1 MSDISPYSQ
10 PKPPKTITQ
19 VKDDRFLDF
28 TCLHTWILL
37 LTIGSALYLFNLI
50 ARSEGAL
57 RIGYVTL
64 LIVIAYLWIT
74 YFATFEKVDRQKL
87 RVKFFF
93 QGIQGKHVINKFA
106 VPVSFLE
113 RLVPI
118 VGIHQDGIIEF
129 KGNKYGVLME
139 TYPVRIS
146 EEEREGHEKRLE
158 KVING
163 IPSNTHFKTIACSRL
178 EPRKPILQ
186 YLLDVSCNS
195 NGDKATDL
203 HLAGLYSKIAEDNS
217 PVISWK
223 YYAFLSLGE
232 WKTQDEA
239 RIQYGAIVPGLLKN
253 MKAARLQPRIY
264 SDEYEISTAYR
275 TMFNEMVI

>member
-1 MSDISPYSQ
+1 MTNSPYSQ

-37 LTIGSALYLFNLI
+37 FTIGGALYLFNQI

-57 RIGYVTL
+57 RIGYIAV
-64 LIVIAYLWIT
+64 LISIAYLWIT
-74 YFATFEKVDRQKL
+74 YFATLEKVDQQKL
-87 RVKFFF
+87 RVKFFYA
-93 QGIQGKHVINKFA
+93 GIQGKHVINKFA

-178 EPRKPILQ
+178 EPRKPILK
-186 YLLDVSCNS
+186 YLLDVAGKS

-203 HLAGLYSKIAEDNS
+203 HLSALYNKVADDDT
-217 PVISWK
+217 PVISWR
-223 YYAFLSLGE
+223 YYTFLNIGE
-232 WKTQDEA
+232 GLTVDQA
-239 RIQYGAIVPGLLKN
+239 RIAYNSIVPGLLKN
-253 MKAARLQPRIY
+253 MRMARLQPRLY
-264 SDEYEISTAYR
+264 EDENEIATAYR
-275 TMFNEMVI
+275 IMFREMVI

>member
-1 MSDISPYSQ
+1 MSDLSPYSQ

-37 LTIGSALYLFNLI
+37 SAIGSALYLFNQI
-50 ARSEGAL
+50 ARS
-57 RIGYVTL
+57 IGVLQVAYVVL
-64 LIVIAYLWIT
+64 LLAVVTIWIK
-74 YFATFEKVDRQKL
+74 YFSTFEKVDRQKL
-87 RVKFFF
+87 KVKFFYA
-93 QGIQGKHVINKFA
+93 GIQGKHVINKFT

-129 KGNKYGVLME
+129 KGNKYGVLLE
-139 TYPVRIS
+139 THPVRIS
-146 EEEREGHEKRLE
+146 EEERAAHEKRLE

-163 IPSNTHFKTIACSRL
+163 IPANTHFKTIACSRL
-178 EPRKPILQ
+178 EPRKPILS
-186 YLLDVSCNS
+186 YLLEVANKS

-223 YYAFLSLGE
+223 YYAFLSFGE
-232 WKTQDEA
+232 LKSIAEA

-264 SDEYEISTAYR
+264 QDENEISTAYR

>member
-37 LTIGSALYLFNLI
+37 AAIGSALYLFNQIARGTGILQLGYVALLI
-50 ARSEGAL
+50 A
-57 RIGYVTL
+57 
-64 LIVIAYLWIT
+64 IVAIWIK
-74 YFATFEKVDRQKL
+74 YFATFEKVDQQKL
-87 RVKFFF
+87 RVKFFYA
-93 QGIQGKHVINKFA
+93 GIQGKHIINKFA

-158 KVING
+158 KLING

-264 SDEYEISTAYR
+264 QDENEISNAYR
-275 TMFNEMVI
+275 TMFSELII